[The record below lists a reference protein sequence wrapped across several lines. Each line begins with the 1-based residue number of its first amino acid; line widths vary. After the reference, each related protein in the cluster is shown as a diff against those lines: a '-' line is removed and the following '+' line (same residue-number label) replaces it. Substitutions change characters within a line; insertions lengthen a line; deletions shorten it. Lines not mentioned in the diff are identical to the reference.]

1 MGHVSLVYIDDGIS
15 GSKDL
20 LTAKAA
26 SVIQRRD
33 LSHSGLKVNEEK
45 TDWQPRQI
53 GQWLGFI
60 IDTIRMTF
68 QVPPKKLEKFKR
80 AISDVLNSS
89 TVSLSLLH
97 TSDVSAIASARTFTL
112 EHKRRKRGGLYLALT
127 IALTFCRFTLED
139 F

>member
-53 GQWLGFI
+53 GQWLGFT

-68 QVPPKKLEKFKR
+68 QVPPKKLEKLKM
-80 AISDVLNSS
+80 AISDVLHAS
-89 TVSLSLLH
+89 TVSLRNIVRIAGYLVSMTMVWVRLVDCLL
-97 TSDVSAIASARTFTL
+97 DKCIML
-112 EHKRRKRGGLYLALT
+112 
-127 IALTFCRFTLED
+127 
-139 F
+139 